1 MDLNDRQ
8 FDIDICNILKTIN
21 NSISRHEISIG
32 LQKFSGQY
40 LPSKHLPFNL
50 PFHRHTKK
58 MCEMFSKLTIKTPER
73 RQQRSSVFIFNFK
86 HISYI
91 FLLYLLMTL
100 NK

>member
-1 MDLNDRQ
+1 MDLNDRL
-8 FDIDICNILKTIN
+8 FDTDICNILKTIN

-32 LQKFSGQY
+32 RQKSSGQY
-40 LPSKHLPFNL
+40 LPSKHLPF
-50 PFHRHTKK
+50 RHTKK
-58 MCEMFSKLTIKTPER
+58 MCEMCSKLTIKTPER

-91 FLLYLLMTL
+91 FLLYLLITL

>member
-1 MDLNDRQ
+1 MKYPSVVRNPLVSI
-8 FDIDICNILKTIN
+8 FPVNI
-21 NSISRHEISIG
+21 
-32 LQKFSGQY
+32 Y
-40 LPSKHLPFNL
+40 LLINL

-58 MCEMFSKLTIKTPER
+58 MCEMCSKLTIKTAER

>member
-1 MDLNDRQ
+1 MDLNDRL
-8 FDIDICNILKTIN
+8 FDTDICNILKTIN

-32 LQKFSGQY
+32 RQKSSGQY

-58 MCEMFSKLTIKTPER
+58 MCEMCSKLTIKTPER
-73 RQQRSSVFIFNFK
+73 RQQRSSVFNFK

-91 FLLYLLMTL
+91 FLLYLLITL

>member
-1 MDLNDRQ
+1 MDLNDRL
-8 FDIDICNILKTIN
+8 FDTDICNILKTIN

-32 LQKFSGQY
+32 RQKSSGQY
-40 LPSKHLPFNL
+40 LPSKHL

-58 MCEMFSKLTIKTPER
+58 MCEMCSKLTIKTPER
-73 RQQRSSVFIFNFK
+73 CQQRSSVFIFNFK

-91 FLLYLLMTL
+91 FLLYLLITL